1 MCSHPWEIMLDQQH
15 TIPYKKTTLLDR
27 GNTLVL
33 IYPEH
38 SSQ

>member
-1 MCSHPWEIMLDQQH
+1 MCSHPWEIMPDQQH
-15 TIPYKKTTLLDR
+15 VIPYKKTTLLDQ